1 VAIVGDIG
9 AIIVI
14 VAFNSGGS
22 GHPKEGDA

>member
-14 VAFNSGGS
+14 AAFNSGGS